1 MKWMQYSSGKQKRTK
16 ISVDRNERRMVSGQ
30 RNMQNMKP
38 LLKSFIDPN
47 TNSLYPKVIEYL
59 FEL

>member
-1 MKWMQYSSGKQKRTK
+1 MQCSSIKQKRAK
-16 ISVDRNERRMVSGQ
+16 ISVDWSERRMVSGQ

-47 TNSLYPKVIEYL
+47 RNPLYPKVIEYL

>member
-1 MKWMQYSSGKQKRTK
+1 MKWMQYSSDKQKRTK

>member
-1 MKWMQYSSGKQKRTK
+1 MQCSSVKQKRTK
-16 ISVDRNERRMVSGQ
+16 ISLDRNERRMVADQ
-30 RNMQNMKP
+30 RNVQNMKP

-47 TNSLYPKVIEYL
+47 TKPLYPKVIEYL

>member
-1 MKWMQYSSGKQKRTK
+1 MKWMQCSSDKQKRTK